1 MADFSNLL
9 GEIDELENTQP
20 PIQDPENE
28 LESSGQILD
37 TPSNPTDEI
46 PSVLRKARD
55 ELELQRERL
64 TASTFDATQDTAPF
78 EALDASEETQTDD
91 DFQLMK
97 KVWIQELN
105 SPELLPFEP
114 DLYPMLL
121 ELLGH
126 QQDTLDQL
134 QSQAQSEV
142 VDPALASLAASICK
156 MDMDRMSF
164 LLADYTRTRLEKIE
178 MHALHNRDLI
188 DRMNDTEVAY
198 LKGYGELFEAHMR
211 RSVTNHIPKE
221 AWQSLDVDEMIERP
235 DLDSFVFAENVS
247 EETVEIDQ
255 YIGLNIEEDEEEGD
269 RYVSCHPG
277 KKIFVRYRCIRG
289 LISEHKVQLLM

>member
-20 PIQDPENE
+20 SIQDPENE
-28 LESSGQILD
+28 LEPSDQI
-37 TPSNPTDEI
+37 PGISSNPNEEV

-55 ELELQRERL
+55 ELELQREGL
-64 TASTFDATQDTAPF
+64 TASTFDVTQDD
-78 EALDASEETQTDD
+78 LDPSEEIQTDD

-97 KVWIQELN
+97 KLWIQELN
-105 SPELLPFEP
+105 SPELLPSKP

-121 ELLGH
+121 EVLGH

-134 QSQAQSEV
+134 QSQAQSDV
-142 VDPALASLAASICK
+142 VDPTLATLAASICK

-178 MHALHNRDLI
+178 MHALHNRELI
-188 DRMNDTEVAY
+188 DRMSDSEVAY

-211 RSVTNHIPKE
+211 RSVTNHIPKDVFKK
-221 AWQSLDVDEMIERP
+221 LDEDYMIERP
-235 DLDSFVFAENVS
+235 DLDSYVFAEIVS
-247 EETVEIDQ
+247 EEVEIDN
-255 YIGLNIEEDEEEGD
+255 YYGLNISDDEEEG
-269 RYVSCHPG
+269 RYQRFQQED
-277 KKIFVRYRCIRG
+277 KIFVRYRCIRD
-289 LISEHKVQLLM
+289 LILAGKVELLM